1 MLQRQEFKKMEPEI
15 SFKPFYLKIHGNPN
29 ISNRKLTN
37 KILNIN
43 YL

>member
-15 SFKPFYLKIHGNPN
+15 SYKPFYLKNNANHNN
-29 ISNRKLTN
+29 SNRKHTN